1 MINSKQLAGEAAVEL
16 IEDGMTVGLGTGS
29 TAFYAIQ
36 KIGQRVK
43 EEGLHIQCIATSL
56 ESERLAKS
64 LGIPMAD
71 FDQIKELD
79 LTIDGADESDH
90 QLQLIKGGGGALLRE
105 KIIAYI
111 TRHYVIIVDESKYV
125 ETLGKFHLPIEV
137 VPFGWQR
144 TFDHLQQL
152 GCIPKLRE
160 QQQSAYITD
169 NGNYILDCNFEKI
182 PQPKVLQTGIHNI
195 PGVVECGL
203 FVDRANTLIIGKSNG
218 EVTTINKS

>member
-64 LGIPMAD
+64 LAIPMAD

-160 QQQSAYITD
+160 QQ
-169 NGNYILDCNFEKI
+169 
-182 PQPKVLQTGIHNI
+182 
-195 PGVVECGL
+195 
-203 FVDRANTLIIGKSNG
+203 
-218 EVTTINKS
+218 